1 MDIEKLIEKLKNAAG
16 GPEGIKMCHD
26 AATTISALQAEN
38 AQLRVELEYEQEH
51 ANAYHEECE
60 QWEAENEKLRAEI
73 EQMTACI
80 YYKPGG
86 LCRYGGDDPANVCV
100 FGPCPHEVSAQEFLS
115 ELENVKRERDAA
127 VNAIRTWRFCE
138 SCKFGGTPMNYDCLG
153 CYRASK
159 WVWNGQK
166 EG

>member
-1 MDIEKLIEKLKNAAG
+1 MMDIEKLIEKLKNAAG

-60 QWEAENEKLRAEI
+60 QWEVENEKLRAEL
-73 EQMTACI
+73 EQV
-80 YYKPGG
+80 K
-86 LCRYGGDDPANVCV
+86 
-100 FGPCPHEVSAQEFLS
+100 QES
-115 ELENVKRERDAA
+115 DAA
-127 VNAIRTWRFCE
+127 VSDMETIMAYGGGNLDTCQY
-138 SCKFGGTPMNYDCLG
+138 CKNGQCYARGGTKLCLPQW
-153 CYRASK
+153 R
-159 WVWNGQK
+159 GQK